1 MVLVSRMGSKQDT
14 QIVEFIVLLG
24 VVNGFLYSLKFNP
37 VNAFMNEVGASV
49 TELIVTL
56 TPQYSNVL
64 LLLLQLLPAIVLI
77 VSVIV
82 IYRLGGAT
90 AITAVAF
97 GFGCGYF
104 ALSDLVI
111 SILCLI
117 IGLLLGLYSVKSD
130 RLPIKKRR

>member
-1 MVLVSRMGSKQDT
+1 MVTVSWMGAKKDT

-37 VNAFMNEVGASV
+37 VNAFMSEVTSSLSA
-49 TELIVTL
+49 LIVAL
-56 TPQYSNVL
+56 APGFSGIL

-77 VSVIV
+77 VSVIY
-82 IYRLGGAT
+82 IFRLGGAT

-104 ALSDLVI
+104 LLSDLLI
-111 SILCLI
+111 GLLCLI
-117 IGLLLGLYSVKSD
+117 VGLLIGLYSVKSD

>member
-1 MVLVSRMGSKQDT
+1 MVTVSWMGSKKDT

-37 VNAFMNEVGASV
+37 VNAFMSEVVAGI
-49 TELIVTL
+49 TQLITTL
-56 TPQYSNVL
+56 TPSLSGIL
-64 LLLLQLLPAIVLI
+64 LLILQLLPAIVLI
-77 VSVIV
+77 VSVIY
-82 IYRLGGAT
+82 IYRLGKAT

-104 ALSDLVI
+104 LLSDLAISLLLLVI
-111 SILCLI
+111 
-117 IGLLLGLYSVKSD
+117 GVLLGLYSVKSS